1 MKAYK
6 LGRWNL
12 KDLLAFHRG
21 PEFDQT
27 LAQLEARVAKFE
39 QQRPHLSDE
48 MEETEFLT
56 LVRDSEETS
65 RIARRVGSYAGLWF
79 TENTQNGE
87 ALTFQRQ
94 VDQRLTELTNRT
106 LFFSLWW
113 KSLRDDAAARLMANS
128 GDYRYFLERQRAFKP
143 HTLAESEE
151 QIINLKDVAG
161 IDGLVTVYDMLT
173 NKFQFTLKTNGRTKT
188 LTREELMT
196 YARGADPKLRA
207 AAYREMFRVYGENQ
221 AALSQ
226 IYAYRIQDWR
236 NENIKL
242 RHFTSPLSVRNLA
255 NDIPEAA
262 TEALLKVCRANA
274 KLFQR
279 YFKYKARALG
289 IPSGKLRRYDLYA
302 PIAPSDK
309 KFPYADAV
317 EMVLASFNSF
327 SPTVGKL
334 AQQVFQDQHVDS
346 EIRAGKSS
354 GAFCASVLPGM
365 TPYVLL
371 NYTGRARDVSTMAH
385 ELGHAIHA
393 LLARDHS
400 TFTFHSALPLAE
412 TASVFGEMMLNDRL
426 LANEKDTEVLRDLRA
441 NQIDDIYASVM
452 RQAYFVMFERDAH
465 EMFTQGKTTDQ
476 VAEHYLEN
484 LHEQFGDSMD
494 IADEFKWEWIVI
506 PHFYHT
512 PFYVYAYSFGTL
524 LSLALYKRY
533 RDQGESFKPSYL
545 KILSYGGSAS
555 PQKILGEA
563 GIDITSEKFWQG
575 GFYVIKGWIDELEAL
590 PAKKKRKR
598 K

>member
-1 MKAYK
+1 MKEFK

-12 KDLLAFHRG
+12 KDVLPAHSGSPFEQIVNDLEKRV
-21 PEFDQT
+21 
-27 LAQLEARVAKFE
+27 AQLER
-39 QQRPHLSDE
+39 QRPNLSDE
-48 MEETEFLT
+48 MDEKEFIA
-56 LVRDSEETS
+56 LVRDTEETS
-65 RIARRVGSYAGLWF
+65 KLAHRLGAYAGLWF
-79 TENTQNGE
+79 TENTQNSE

-94 VDQRLTELTNRT
+94 IDQRLTDLGNRT

-113 KSLRDDAAARLMANS
+113 KSLRDPAAARLMANA
-128 GDYRYFLERQRAFKP
+128 GDYRYHLERQRAFKP

-151 QIINLKDVAG
+151 QIINLKDISG
-161 IDGLVTVYDMLT
+161 IGGLVTLYDMLT
-173 NKFQFTLKTNGRTKT
+173 NKFKFTLKIKNRTKT
-188 LTREELMT
+188 MTREELMI

-207 AAYREMFRVYGENQ
+207 AAYRELFRVYGENQ
-221 AALSQ
+221 TALAQ
-226 IYAYRIQDWR
+226 IYAYRVQDWR
-236 NENIKL
+236 NENIQL
-242 RHFTSPLSVRNLA
+242 RHFASPLGVRNLA

-262 TEALLKVCRANA
+262 TEALLKVCRANT

-289 IPSGKLRRYDLYA
+289 IKKLRRYDLYA

-309 KFPYADAV
+309 KFAYADAV
-317 EMVLASFNSF
+317 EMVVHSFTSF
-327 SPTVGKL
+327 SPAVGKV
-334 AQQVFQDQHVDS
+334 ASQVFQDQHVDS
-346 EIRAGKSS
+346 EVRAGKAS

-400 TFTFHSALPLAE
+400 AFTFHSALPLAE
-412 TASVFGEMMLNDRL
+412 TASVFGEMMLNDHL
-426 LANEKDTEVLRDLRA
+426 LGDEKDTDVLRDLRE
-441 NQIDDIYASVM
+441 NQIDNIYASVM

-465 EMFTQGKTTDQ
+465 EMFAQGKSAEQ
-476 VAEHYLEN
+476 VSEHYMEN
-484 LHEQFGDSMD
+484 LREQFGDSMD
-494 IADEFKWEWIVI
+494 IANEFKWEWIVI

-533 RDQGESFKPSYL
+533 RDQGEAFKSSYL

-555 PQKILGEA
+555 PQHILSEA
-563 GIDITSEKFWQG
+563 GIDITSERFKTTRSLSQSSFMIG
-575 GFYVIKGWIDELEAL
+575 SRVAILAR
-590 PAKKKRKR
+590 PNR
-598 K
+598 

>member
-1 MKAYK
+1 MKEYK

-12 KDLLAFHRG
+12 QDLLASPRG
-21 PEFDQT
+21 AEFEQIVND
-27 LAQLEARVAKFE
+27 LEKRVVQLEH
-39 QQRPHLSDE
+39 QRPNLSAE
-48 MEETEFLT
+48 MEEKEFLS

-65 RIARRVGSYAGLWF
+65 KLARRLGAYAGLWF

-87 ALTFQRQ
+87 ALTFQRKI
-94 VDQRLTELTNRT
+94 DQRLTDLTNRT

-113 KSLRDDAAARLMANS
+113 KSLHDDAAARLMAHS
-128 GDYRYFLERQRAFKP
+128 GDYRYHLERERAFKP

-151 QIINLKDVAG
+151 QIINLKDVTG
-161 IDGLVTVYDMLT
+161 IGGLVTLYDMLT
-173 NKFQFTLKTNGRTKT
+173 NKFQFTLKVNGRAKT

-207 AAYREMFRVYGENQ
+207 AAYRELFRVYGEHQ
-221 AALSQ
+221 TALAQ
-226 IYAYRIQDWR
+226 IYAYRVEDWR

-242 RHFTSPLSVRNLA
+242 RHFSSPLGVRNLA
-255 NDIPEAA
+255 NDIPAAA
-262 TEALLKVCRANA
+262 TDALLEVCRANA

-289 IPSGKLRRYDLYA
+289 VKKLRRYDLYA
-302 PIAPSDK
+302 PIAPANK

-317 EMVLASFNSF
+317 KMVIKSFNSF
-327 SPTVGKL
+327 SPTIGKL
-334 AQQVFQDQHVDS
+334 ALQVFQDQHVDS
-346 EIRAGKSS
+346 EIRKGKSS

-400 TFTFHSALPLAE
+400 AFTFQAPLPLAE
-412 TASVFGEMMLNDRL
+412 TASVFGEMLLNDRL
-426 LANEKDTEVLRDLRA
+426 LAEEKDTEVLRDLRA

-452 RQAYFVMFERDAH
+452 RQAYFVMFERNAH
-465 EMFTQGKTTDQ
+465 EMFTQGKSSEQ
-476 VAEHYLEN
+476 VAEHYMEN
-484 LHEQFGDSMD
+484 LREQFGDSMD

-533 RDQGESFKPSYL
+533 RDQGEVFKPSYL

-555 PQKILGEA
+555 PQHILSEA
-563 GIDITSEKFWQG
+563 GIDITAESFWQG
-575 GFYVIKGWIDELEAL
+575 GFDVIRGWIDELEAL

-598 K
+598 